1 MGALGSDVDRLF
13 GQDVEPAPR
22 RGDAVSRVQSRR
34 AADSHKMHW
43 TVSQKLGQVRVR
55 LSTMLVAQPSD
66 LPRVCSIDGGNLD
79 SREGTGRPR
88 VGLGNISAA
97 DQSDVSSHRVCW
109 VPPKARFGICHYQG
123 DVHLLQGCELK
134 ARLPLAEPID
144 RNPSTVYH
152 PLFASRPCSTKP
164 SPTTTSCGS
173 LAAAVLVS
181 STKAET
187 TNSDRPSPLNSP
199 PNTPPPIRKLSRPS

>member
-1 MGALGSDVDRLF
+1 
-13 GQDVEPAPR
+13 
-22 RGDAVSRVQSRR
+22 
-34 AADSHKMHW
+34 MHW

-66 LPRVCSIDGGNLD
+66 LLCVCSIDGGNLA

-97 DQSDVSSHRVCW
+97 DQSDISSHRVCW

-123 DVHLLQGCELK
+123 DVHLLQGGELK

-173 LAAAVLVS
+173 LAAAVWGA
-181 STKAET
+181 STKGET
-187 TNSDRPSPLNSP
+187 PNPDGPSDWNSSPKIPPPIPKRSNPSP
-199 PNTPPPIRKLSRPS
+199 PNPAPPPPSIIPR

>member
-1 MGALGSDVDRLF
+1 M
-13 GQDVEPAPR
+13 P
-22 RGDAVSRVQSRR
+22 
-34 AADSHKMHW
+34 
-43 TVSQKLGQVRVR
+43 
-55 LSTMLVAQPSD
+55 VAEPSD

-97 DQSDVSSHRVCW
+97 DQSDISSHRVCW

-164 SPTTTSCGS
+164 SPTTASSAS
-173 LAAAVLVS
+173 LAAAVWVS
-181 STKAET
+181 STQRKTPSSAGASHL
-187 TNSDRPSPLNSP
+187 NSSPKIPAPLSEPSNPSPP
-199 PNTPPPIRKLSRPS
+199 QPTPP